1 MGSALRYL
9 FAMYMSL
16 GVASLSQSVQ
26 CFFFVS
32 SIFEL
37 SVAAALS
44 MGGVFRG
51 GLEMVCNLA

>member
-37 SVAAALS
+37 SVAAASL
-44 MGGVFRG
+44 
-51 GLEMVCNLA
+51 C